1 VWVLP
6 MPPENVYRGQ
16 VGNYLMAFGV
26 DQAAGEHPNPLQR
39 WYQFMG
45 AGQQSYVDY
54 HNFIERPAFMR
65 AGNIRWIVTGMELQG
80 LRLAHRGSSN
90 VYENPDALPRAYL
103 VPAAVH
109 APGETAL
116 QHMERVEW
124 DPAQVAYVDRPVQ
137 LPAGSLQGTAQVTA
151 YEADRVQVQTQA
163 NRASLLVLADNY
175 YKDWKVAVDG
185 REAALLRANHT
196 LRGVVVPAGTHRVT
210 FTFEPEELY
219 TGWYLYLACMALL
232 ALYGAYLLATF
243 LRARRGAGEPR
254 PE

>member
-1 VWVLP
+1 
-6 MPPENVYRGQ
+6 
-16 VGNYLMAFGV
+16 
-26 DQAAGEHPNPLQR
+26 
-39 WYQFMG
+39 
-45 AGQQSYVDY
+45 VDY
-54 HNFIERPAFMR
+54 HNFIERPAFMA

-103 VPAAVH
+103 VPTAVT

-116 QHMERVEW
+116 PLMERPDW
-124 DPAQVAYVDRPVQ
+124 NPTQVAYVDRPVQ
-137 LPAGSLQGTAQVTA
+137 LPSGPLQGAAQVTA

-163 NRASLLVLADNY
+163 SRPALLVLADNY
-175 YKDWKVAVDG
+175 YKDWKVEVDG
-185 REAALLRANHT
+185 REATLLRANHT

-210 FTFEPEELY
+210 FTFEPKELY